1 MPDPIPHLYWDTN
14 VFVAYLND
22 EKAAYGSYIDHIG
35 QYLDE
40 AKQGK
45 CVIYTSTL
53 TIAEVPRR
61 RMVKSSYGSFTDF
74 LSDYEGIIIQIAA
87 DPSVM
92 HVAAEIKDLRYH
104 KSGGIR
110 EVGTPDAIHLASALA
125 LINTYEVS
133 LTAFHTFDNGK
144 GKGTLGK
151 AVPLLSYEEWCSSC
165 SSDPSARQ
173 VMALYRIKPNHPNP
187 RLFK

>member
-110 EVGTPDAIHLASALA
+110 EVGTPDAIHLASACLDQHVRG
-125 LINTYEVS
+125 VS
-133 LTAFHTFDNGK
+133 YSFPHLRQREGQGYAWQGRAA
-144 GKGTLGK
+144 TLLRG
-151 AVPLLSYEEWCSSC
+151 VVQQL
-165 SSDPSARQ
+165 
-173 VMALYRIKPNHPNP
+173 
-187 RLFK
+187 